1 VTPVDHRRAPNRAS
15 HRNAAS
21 PRTDSSTGRDEQP
34 VSRHE
39 PSHSAQSENRPAGR
53 AEARAARKKPNR
65 SHSAVGAAIVAGVA
79 MVATVAFIITNG
91 TSSSPSADESL
102 PPLPAASAPVSAPAQ
117 AKQSANPAPAASTAK
132 ADRKPPAATKT
143 AAPPNTGPASPAFK
157 RGQWIAVLDT
167 YPTDAGLEADK
178 LAKNLA
184 AKLIAEG
191 VPAKALWARGQYPGL
206 ASSSGVA
213 VSDAWVVY
221 LGPSP
226 SSEGALDLC
235 LAPKTQKAYT
245 NAACPTY
252 EPASSL
258 G

>member
-1 VTPVDHRRAPNRAS
+1 M
-15 HRNAAS
+15 
-21 PRTDSSTGRDEQP
+21 
-34 VSRHE
+34 
-39 PSHSAQSENRPAGR
+39 AG
-53 AEARAARKKPNR
+53 A
-65 SHSAVGAAIVAGVA
+65 A
-79 MVATVAFIITNG
+79 MVATFAFIITNG
-91 TSSSPSADESL
+91 TSSSPPADESQ
-102 PPLPAASAPVSAPAQ
+102 PPLPAASTPVSAPP
-117 AKQSANPAPAASTAK
+117 KQSAKPAPAASTAK
-132 ADRKPPAATKT
+132 ADRKPPATVKS
-143 AAPPNTGPASPAFK
+143 AAPPNTGPVSPAFK

-167 YPTDAGLEADK
+167 YPTDAGLEADT

-191 VPAKALWARGQYPGL
+191 VPAKALWAKGQYPGL

-221 LGPSP
+221 LGPS
-226 SSEGALDLC
+226 STSEGALDLC
-235 LAPKTQKAYT
+235 LAPKTQQAYT

>member
-1 VTPVDHRRAPNRAS
+1 MLTAISAQRTLGRAFVVTPVDHRRAPNRAP
-15 HRNAAS
+15 HAS
-21 PRTDSSTGRDEQP
+21 
-34 VSRHE
+34 
-39 PSHSAQSENRPAGR
+39 RPEHGPTGR
-53 AEARAARKKPNR
+53 AEGRAAARAARKKSNR
-65 SHSAVGAAIVAGVA
+65 SHSAVGAAIVAGAA
-79 MVATVAFIITNG
+79 MVATFVFIITNG
-91 TSSSPSADESL
+91 TSSSPPADESQ
-102 PPLPAASAPVSAPAQ
+102 PPLPAASTPVSAPP
-117 AKQSANPAPAASTAK
+117 KQSVKPAPAASTAK
-132 ADRKPPAATKT
+132 ADRKPSATVKS
-143 AAPPNTGPASPAFK
+143 AAPPNTGAESPVFK

-184 AKLIAEG
+184 ARLIAKG
-191 VPAKALWARGQYPGL
+191 VPAKALWAKGQYPGL

-221 LGPSP
+221 LGPS
-226 SSEGALDLC
+226 STSEGALDLC
-235 LAPKTQKAYT
+235 LAPKTQQAYT